1 MLDDYEAY
9 LRRVEEP
16 GRHNTPTPS
25 WNELYYA
32 LENLTEDVSSGAL
45 DSDSLD
51 AAIELI
57 ERVKLAMSVE
67 ELEAT

>member
-1 MLDDYEAY
+1 MFDDYEDY
-9 LRRVEEP
+9 KRRVQEAAMQSM
-16 GRHNTPTPS
+16 HTAS

-51 AAIELI
+51 AAIEI
-57 ERVKLAMSVE
+57 VQRVKAMSVE
-67 ELEAT
+67 ELETT